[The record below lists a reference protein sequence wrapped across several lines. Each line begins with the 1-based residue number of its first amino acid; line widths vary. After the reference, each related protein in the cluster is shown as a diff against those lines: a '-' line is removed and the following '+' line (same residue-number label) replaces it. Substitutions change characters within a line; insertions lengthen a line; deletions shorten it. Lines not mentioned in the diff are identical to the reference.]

1 MFGSKYRPLTFEGVY
16 GLSTIKEI
24 LQKALKTKV
33 YDPAYLFIGP
43 WSSGKTTIAR
53 IFARSI
59 LCPNQAPDMSP
70 CNACSSCRSFLNKSN
85 PGYLEV
91 DAANNSTKDR
101 IQEIKE
107 TFKYGNISG
116 YEIVLFDEAH
126 SISKDGKD
134 ALLDQLEQINN
145 RIIIIFCTTE
155 ADKMPHTLS
164 SRCLQFHLPEPA
176 EGLIIE
182 KLKKICEIQKIEYQP
197 GALSLIV
204 RATGRHYRDAENY
217 LRQISLLGSVSEENA
232 KRVVALY
239 DEEIVK
245 MLLSI
250 PKDLSTAIS
259 TADNL
264 VTIMDVRGIYHSI
277 LRILNDSI
285 KYMNGVA
292 NADGAYVDLL
302 KKMKVQY
309 GGLLFEMLDY
319 ILAKTRL
326 TDITFFQSDVL
337 IMHHK
342 FVKGGLNFKSFPAP
356 SEEEQGIVRKE
367 KVDSREVVDTKNLPP
382 WQQGDLVRKFKM
394 EKIKEKVE
402 PKVPERVSDKWG
414 PEVSGKV
421 PAQLHKKKLTPSE
434 FQRIVGGGTDGEK
447 M

>member
-1 MFGSKYRPLTFEGVY
+1 MFGAKYRPLTFEGVY

-24 LQKALKTKV
+24 LQNALKTKI
-33 YDPAYLFIGP
+33 YDPAYLFVGP
-43 WSSGKTTIAR
+43 WSSGKTTVAR

-59 LCPNQAPDMSP
+59 LCSNPAPDMSP
-70 CNACSSCRSFLNKSN
+70 CNVCPSCKSFLDKSH

-107 TFKYGNISG
+107 SFRYGNISG
-116 YEIVLFDEAH
+116 YKIVIFDEAQ

-134 ALLDQLEQINN
+134 ALLDQLEQTGNN
-145 RIIIIFCTTE
+145 IIIMFCTTE
-155 ADKMPHTLS
+155 LDKMPKALV
-164 SRCLQFHLPEPA
+164 SRCLQFHLPEPS
-176 EGLIIE
+176 ENLIIE
-182 KLKKICEIQKIEYQP
+182 KLKKICEIQKFEYQP

-204 RATGRHYRDAENY
+204 RSTGRHYRDAENY
-217 LRQISLLGSVSEENA
+217 LRQISMLGPVTEENA

-250 PKDLSTAIS
+250 PKDLSMAIA

-264 VTIMDVRGIYHSI
+264 VTIMDVRSIYHSI

-292 NADGAYVDLL
+292 NVDGAYVDLL
-302 KKMKVQY
+302 KRMKTQY

-326 TDITFFQSDVL
+326 SDITFFQSDVL

-342 FVKGGLNFKSFPAP
+342 FVKGGMDFKSFPAP
-356 SEEEQGIVRKE
+356 SEEEQGSVK
-367 KVDSREVVDTKNLPP
+367 KVESREIVDTKNLPP
-382 WQQGDLVRKFKM
+382 WQRDDLVRQYKM
-394 EKIKEKVE
+394 DKIKEKVE
-402 PKVPERVSDKWG
+402 PKVPERVSEKWG
-414 PEVSGKV
+414 PEVSGKA
-421 PAQLHKKKLTPSE
+421 PAQLQKKKLTPSE
-434 FQRIVGGGTDGEK
+434 FRRIVGGNVDGEK